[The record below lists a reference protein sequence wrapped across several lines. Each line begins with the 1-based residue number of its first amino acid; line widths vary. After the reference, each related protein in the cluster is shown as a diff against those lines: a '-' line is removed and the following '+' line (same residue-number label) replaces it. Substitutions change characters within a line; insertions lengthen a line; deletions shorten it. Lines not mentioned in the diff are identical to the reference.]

1 MEEEIQRYLAQW
13 KEQTYPSPEGI
24 RIEKE
29 YSLNEDNRIELL
41 WFIYLGEEEHV
52 ETYLRKIVPSNTI
65 DDLDSIIR
73 TTEEK
78 ELPILY
84 RT

>member
-1 MEEEIQRYLAQW
+1 MEEEIQRFLARW

-29 YSLNEDNRIELL
+29 YCLNEDNRIELL

-52 ETYLRKIVPSNTI
+52 ETYLSKIVPNTI